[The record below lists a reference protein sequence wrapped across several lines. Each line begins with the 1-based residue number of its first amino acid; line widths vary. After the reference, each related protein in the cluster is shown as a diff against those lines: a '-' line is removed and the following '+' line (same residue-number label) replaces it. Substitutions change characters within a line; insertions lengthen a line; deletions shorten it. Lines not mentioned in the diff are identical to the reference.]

1 MRLKEFDSAISFA
14 EHMLKIEFAMRAVM
28 HKSLGHVLTLLE
40 EDMQKQIGEYQS
52 GAGPY
57 PAWATLA
64 DSTEEEKGRLGYP
77 LNAPLLRDGEL
88 QKSFQHEQEGMEGV
102 VGSTDPVM
110 VYHEFGTAKMPPRPV
125 VGPALYRNRDKI
137 EHLLGHAMV
146 EAIIGG
152 TLAAGSSEAAK
163 YLGEDIKP

>member
-1 MRLKEFDSAISFA
+1 MRLREFDNALSFA
-14 EHMLKIEFAMRAVM
+14 EHLIKIEFAMAAVM
-28 HKSLGHVLTLLE
+28 HKSLGHVLTVLE
-40 EDMQKQIGEYQS
+40 EDMRKQIGEYQGS
-52 GAGPY
+52 AGSY
-57 PAWATLA
+57 PAWASLA

-77 LNAPLLRDGEL
+77 LNAPLLREGDL
-88 QKSFQHEQEGMEGV
+88 QKSFQHDQDGNEGI

-110 VYHEFGTAKMPPRPV
+110 VYHEFGTVKMPPRPV

-152 TLAAGSSEAAK
+152 TLAAGASDVAK
-163 YLGEDIKP
+163 YLGEDISS